1 MEKIINNPGLQHLA
15 EKVFL
20 NLEQEDLEVCAMINQ
35 SSKQILDNP
44 IFWLKKFV
52 SKGMSKKNETD
63 WAKAIKS
70 AKKSDKKK
78 HFLAYLKWNLKTQE
92 EVDFPFLPISNSV
105 VQEKFRKQI
114 SEAAEKGHTE
124 IVRILAPITK
134 STKISNKCVHIS
146 IHSAAYG
153 GHTEIIKILVP
164 LTNNPNAPDKD
175 GDTPIGQHFGVIQ
188 KLSKSWSL

>member
-20 NLEQEDLEVCAMINQ
+20 NLEQEDLEICMMINQ

-70 AKKSDKKK
+70 AKKYDKKK
-78 HFLAYLKWNLKTQE
+78 QIVLYLKWHLKKREPWRSPQE
-92 EVDFPFLPISNSV
+92 EVDLPFLS
-105 VQEKFRKQI
+105 F
-114 SEAAEKGHTE
+114 
-124 IVRILAPITK
+124 
-134 STKISNKCVHIS
+134 
-146 IHSAAYG
+146 
-153 GHTEIIKILVP
+153 
-164 LTNNPNAPDKD
+164 
-175 GDTPIGQHFGVIQ
+175 
-188 KLSKSWSL
+188 

>member
-1 MEKIINNPGLQHLA
+1 MEKIINIPGLQHLA

-78 HFLAYLKWNLKTQE
+78 QILLYLKWHLKTQE
-92 EVDFPFLPISNSV
+92 EVDLPFYTNSI
-105 VQEKFRKQI
+105 VQKKFRLQI
-114 SEAAEKGHTE
+114 SEAAQKGSYRNCNNLGS
-124 IVRILAPITK
+124 INQK
-134 STKISNKCVHIS
+134 NQNFKKICTYFNS
-146 IHSAAYG
+146 
-153 GHTEIIKILVP
+153 
-164 LTNNPNAPDKD
+164 
-175 GDTPIGQHFGVIQ
+175 FGSKGRSYRNYQ
-188 KLSKSWSL
+188 KLGPFDK